1 MKILGLDPGS
11 SESAFVIW
19 DTELE
24 EILNHSIPNNY
35 LLEKLLE
42 EEKLVNQ
49 GDVVIIEMFQN
60 FGKKA
65 NAGASIFYSCIFI
78 GKVLK
83 ICERLKVKTVLI
95 PRKTIV
101 SHHTRTVTSSDSTV
115 RRVMLQK
122 FPKGTAKKPGVS
134 YGLKEDEWQA
144 LAAVSYYL
152 EKLENVKEV

>member
-11 SESAFVIW
+11 NASAFVIW

-24 EILNHSIPNNY
+24 EILTHGIPNNY
-35 LLEKLLE
+35 LLERLFE
-42 EEKLVNQ
+42 EERLVNQ
-49 GDVVIIEMFQN
+49 GDVVVIEMFQN
-60 FGKKA
+60 FGTKA

-83 ICERLKVKTVLI
+83 ICERLKVKTLLI

-101 SHHTRTVTSSDSTV
+101 SHHTKTVTGSDSTV
-115 RRVMLQK
+115 RKVMLQK

-144 LAAVSYYL
+144 LAALSYYL
-152 EKLENVKEV
+152 EVLSVKEI